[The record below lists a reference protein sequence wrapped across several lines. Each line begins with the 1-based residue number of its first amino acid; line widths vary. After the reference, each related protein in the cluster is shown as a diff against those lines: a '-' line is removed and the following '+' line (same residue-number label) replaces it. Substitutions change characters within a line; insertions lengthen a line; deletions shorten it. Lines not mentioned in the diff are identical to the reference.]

1 MRDLRAGQLDA
12 EYFGVGLLSL
22 RCASAAYAAGGC
34 RMRVFEGVRVLDL
47 THWWFG
53 PYCTMLLGAM
63 GADVIKVEPP
73 WGEMIRF
80 RPPLVKGANSN
91 FVYFNRDKRSLS
103 LNMKNPRA
111 VQIVKD
117 LAKISDVFVE
127 NFSQGTV
134 DRLGVG
140 YEAISEVNP
149 RIVYASLSGYGQDG
163 PYRSRPSFDIVGQ
176 AMCGIMRLTG
186 DIIEPKGPPIE
197 VAEAIGDLIPALYA
211 TIGIM
216 AGLRY
221 RDLTGRGLRVD
232 VAQTDTMIAMTPA
245 IVLHTLA
252 GMRPYERRLKFF
264 TGIYGLFQASD
275 GYVVIGAPMGGILDR
290 MGETTGIGTIEN
302 EEVVKEWVK
311 QHPVREIVD
320 KLVECSVP
328 VAPVLA
334 PEDVVNDPHVLARN
348 MIVEL
353 EHPEAGKIKMPNF
366 PLKFSEELARVER
379 PAPILGQHNEELLT
393 SLLGYSSEQ
402 VAELRKEGV
411 F

>member
-1 MRDLRAGQLDA
+1 MRDLRAQQPDA
-12 EYFGVGLLSL
+12 WLLGVELLRL
-22 RCASAAYAAGGC
+22 RCLTAAYSGGGFL
-34 RMRVFEGVRVLDL
+34 MRVLEGVRVLDL

-80 RPPLVKGANSN
+80 RPPLVRGANSN
-91 FVYFNRDKRSLS
+91 FVYFNRDKRSLT
-103 LNMKNPRA
+103 LNLKNPKA

-117 LAKISDVFVE
+117 LAKISDIFVE
-127 NFSQGTV
+127 NFSPGTV

-140 YEAISEVNP
+140 YAAVSEVNP

-186 DIIEPKGPPIE
+186 DIIDPKGPPVE

-221 RDLTGRGLRVD
+221 RDLTGRGLRID

-252 GMRPYERRLKFF
+252 GMRPYERSLKFF
-264 TGIYGLFQASD
+264 TGVYGLFQASD
-275 GYVVIGAPMGGILDR
+275 GFVVMGAPMGSILDR
-290 MGETTGIGTIEN
+290 LGEATGIGRIEN
-302 EEVVKEWVK
+302 EGVVREWVR
-311 QHPVREIVD
+311 QRTVREVVD
-320 KLVECSVP
+320 KLVEYSVP

-334 PEDVVNDPHVLARN
+334 PEDVVKDPHVLARN
-348 MIVEL
+348 MIIEL
-353 EHPEAGKIKMPNF
+353 EHPQAGRLRMPNF
-366 PLKFSEELARVER
+366 PLKFSEEIARVER
-379 PAPILGQHNEELLT
+379 PAPLLGQHNEEVLT
-393 SLLGYSSEQ
+393 GLLGYTPEQ
-402 VAELRKEGV
+402 VSELKKEGV
-411 F
+411 L

>member
-1 MRDLRAGQLDA
+1 MRDLRAQQPDA
-12 EYFGVGLLSL
+12 WLLGVELLRL
-22 RCASAAYAAGGC
+22 RCLTAAYSGGGFL
-34 RMRVFEGVRVLDL
+34 MRVLEGVRVLDL

-80 RPPLVKGANSN
+80 RPPLVRGANSN
-91 FVYFNRDKRSLS
+91 FVYFNRDKRSLT
-103 LNMKNPRA
+103 LNLKNPKA

-117 LAKISDVFVE
+117 LAKISDIFVE
-127 NFSQGTV
+127 NFSPGTV

-140 YEAISEVNP
+140 YAAVSEVNP

-186 DIIEPKGPPIE
+186 DIIDPKGPPVE

-221 RDLTGRGLRVD
+221 RDLTGRGLRID

-252 GMRPYERRLKFF
+252 GMRPYERSLKFF
-264 TGIYGLFQASD
+264 TGVYGLFQASD
-275 GYVVIGAPMGGILDR
+275 GFVVMGAPMGSILDR
-290 MGETTGIGTIEN
+290 LGEATGIGRIEN
-302 EEVVKEWVK
+302 ERVVREWVR
-311 QHPVREIVD
+311 QRTVREVVD
-320 KLVECSVP
+320 KLVEYSVP

-334 PEDVVNDPHVLARN
+334 PEDVVKDPHVLARN
-348 MIVEL
+348 MIIEL
-353 EHPEAGKIKMPNF
+353 EHPQTGRLRMPNF
-366 PLKFSEELARVER
+366 PLKFSEEIARVER
-379 PAPILGQHNEELLT
+379 PAPLLGQHNEEVLT
-393 SLLGYSSEQ
+393 GLLGYTPEQ
-402 VAELRKEGV
+402 VSELKKEGV
-411 F
+411 L